1 MNPQLFQPV
10 LILPFI
16 AAFCGPSSLISGVVL
31 VSIIRISVLLLLHST
46 DKHDYKGSVVRLA
59 WRSMYWM
66 LGCGVECG
74 QRGMLELSDFCI
86 FSQVFPQTI
95 QLLWDS
101 GTLSYPELNSFCLL
115 LLKWRINFSQVHQWL
130 FLRVYKHE
138 WG

>member
-16 AAFCGPSSLISGVVL
+16 AAFCGPSSLISGVAL
-31 VSIIRISVLLLLHST
+31 VSIIRILVPQSLHST
-46 DKHDYKGSVVRLA
+46 DKHGYKGNVVMLA

-66 LGCGVECG
+66 LGCGVECD
-74 QRGMLELSDFCI
+74 QRGMLKLSDFCI
-86 FSQVFPQTI
+86 FSQVSPQTT

-101 GTLSYPELNSFCLL
+101 GTLSYPELSSSCLL
-115 LLKWRINFSQVHQWL
+115 QLKWRINFSQVHQWL
-130 FLRVYKHE
+130 FQRVYKHE